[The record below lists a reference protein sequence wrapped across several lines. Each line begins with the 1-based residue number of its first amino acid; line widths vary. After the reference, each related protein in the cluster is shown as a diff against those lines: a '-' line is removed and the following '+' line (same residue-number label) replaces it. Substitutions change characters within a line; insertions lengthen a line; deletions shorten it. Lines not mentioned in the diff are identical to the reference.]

1 MLKNIKVFEDNLD
14 RILMAQTKKSV
25 SEFIQDA
32 FCPMIAVLCSYDAES
47 ICRKNNLTFAE
58 LIQPFCRLPLEGK
71 KYCHTSF
78 DYHLTR

>member
-1 MLKNIKVFEDNLD
+1 
-14 RILMAQTKKSV
+14 MAQTKKSV

-58 LIQPFCRLPLEGK
+58 LIQPFCRLPSEG
-71 KYCHTSF
+71 TPLIIA
-78 DYHLTR
+78 YHFISHASPLR

>member
-1 MLKNIKVFEDNLD
+1 
-14 RILMAQTKKSV
+14 MAQTKKSV

-58 LIQPFCRLPLEGK
+58 LIQPFCRLPSEGIFNRFF
-71 KYCHTSF
+71 SF
-78 DYHLTR
+78 HLFSFSYLS